1 MALDFM
7 KSNNWVVVGDV
18 LNSSKYAF
26 KILNAL
32 KSKDFN
38 VEGVNPRTKNDTVY
52 KSLSEVPYKIDVID
66 LCINP
71 VDGLKVMKEAKEMN
85 INKVLIQPG
94 AGSIEI
100 LNFCKESGIIAVE
113 GCALIELSRL

>member
-32 KSKDFN
+32 KGKDFN
-38 VEGVNPRTKNDTVY
+38 VEGVNPRAKNDTVY

-71 VDGLKVMKEAKEMN
+71 IDGLKVMKEAKEMN

-94 AGSIEI
+94 AGSTEI

>member
-1 MALDFM
+1 MASDLM
-7 KSNNWVVVGDV
+7 KLKNWVVVGDI

-32 KSKDFN
+32 KQHSYN
-38 VEGVNPRTKNDTVY
+38 AQGVNPRAKDESVY
-52 KSLSEVPYKIDVID
+52 KDLKAVPYKIDVID

-71 VDGLKVMKEAKEMN
+71 VEGIKVIKEAKE
-85 INKVLIQPG
+85 IGISKVLIQPG
-94 AGSIEI
+94 AGSQEI
-100 LNFCKESGIIAVE
+100 LKFCKENGIIAIE